1 MSLQSIYTKFLAAP
15 SPAAL
20 ASDPTTSLHYIPTLT
35 SIHEAQAI
43 AKHLNTQVRQLK
55 KREEKVLSA
64 IENQNGLVLEVETTL
79 ELLTGGGA
87 YLPGLDDNFLA
98 DKVLTFPIVRFAS
111 PPTPFFWVMVGKT
124 TN

>member
-15 SPAAL
+15 SQAAL
-20 ASDPTTSLHYIPTLT
+20 ASDPSTSLHYIPTLT
-35 SIHEAQAI
+35 SINEAQSI
-43 AKHLNTQVRQLK
+43 AKHLTTLVRQLK

-64 IENQNGLVLEVETTL
+64 IESQNGLVLEVETTL

-98 DKVLTFPIVRFAS
+98 DKVLTFPIVRLFS
-111 PPTPFFWVMVGKT
+111 PFG
-124 TN
+124 